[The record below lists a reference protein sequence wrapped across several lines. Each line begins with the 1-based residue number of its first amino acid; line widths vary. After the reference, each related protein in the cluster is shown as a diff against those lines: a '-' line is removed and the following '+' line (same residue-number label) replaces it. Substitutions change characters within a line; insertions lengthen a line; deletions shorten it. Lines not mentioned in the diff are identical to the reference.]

1 MYGLTDPDIKAA
13 LKKAMARGVE
23 VHLFYDPSGSP
34 SPGYG
39 HPVKAGGLMHRKICI
54 IDQKIGLIGT
64 ANFTTSSLK
73 MHQNLVLGFH
83 SPEFANYFIQSA
95 SQQANFTIKET
106 HIESFFL
113 PDFENIALE
122 NLISWIDEAQE
133 TIQAALFTF
142 THPKL
147 IDALNRAVSRGVTVS
162 VAIDRYSARG
172 ASRSAA
178 SALTIA
184 GGTVLVSQGEELLHH
199 KWALIDS
206 KRLVMGSANW
216 TKAAFE
222 RNQDVLIFFDSLGQT
237 EITRLQAL
245 WRAVA
250 IGSKK
255 Q

>member
-1 MYGLTDPDIKAA
+1 MYGLSDPDIKVA

-23 VHLFYDPSGSP
+23 VYLFYDPSGSP
-34 SPGYG
+34 CPGYG

-54 IDQKIGLIGT
+54 IDKKIGLIGT

-73 MHQNLVLGFH
+73 MHQNLIVGFH
-83 SPEFANYFIQSA
+83 SPEIANHFIQSS
-95 SQQANFTIKET
+95 SQRANFEINET
-106 HIESFFL
+106 HMESFFL

-133 TIQAALFTF
+133 TIYAALFTF

-147 IDALNRAVSRGVTVS
+147 INALSRAVVRGVTVS
-162 VAIDRYSARG
+162 VAIDLYTARG

-178 SALTIA
+178 SALSKAGATI
-184 GGTVLVSQGEELLHH
+184 LISQGEELLHH

-206 KRLVMGSANW
+206 KKMVMGSANW

-222 RNQDVLIFFDSLGQT
+222 QNQDVLIFFDSLGHE
-237 EITRLQAL
+237 EITRLQSL